1 MTEVVARIGGIETLV
16 VVEWVGGDVA
26 LVHDIDGRNSREID
40 KMMIADA
47 WECDCVLPEQ
57 SCPGCLDAAGQEEPE
72 PEIDRTPPEHYK
84 MNGVYSHR
92 GAQIADG
99 CGVEVDCE

>member
-26 LVHDIDGRNSREID
+26 LVHDIDGTNYREID

-47 WECDCVLPEQ
+47 WECDCALYEAM
-57 SCPGCLDAAGQEEPE
+57 CPGCVAAANE

-99 CGVEVDCE
+99 CGVDVDCD